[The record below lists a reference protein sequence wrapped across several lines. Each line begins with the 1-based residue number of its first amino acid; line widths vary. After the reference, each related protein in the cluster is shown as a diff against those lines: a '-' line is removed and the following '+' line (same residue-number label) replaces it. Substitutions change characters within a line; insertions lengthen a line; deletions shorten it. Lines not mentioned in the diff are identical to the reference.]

1 MVRVDLGRTL
11 PTRGGFAR
19 HRVDDDPMNRLQR
32 ALDFIEGIAEAE
44 NVDAMLE
51 RLRRVVT
58 GFGFESFLLTGVP
71 DPGRRIDGYIML
83 SGWNESWLERY
94 VSQDY
99 VQIDP
104 IARRLQSA
112 TDPFVWSEVTAG
124 RELAPAARRVMEEAS
139 EIGMRDGL
147 CVPLYDLDGRRS
159 VLSMASRSIDLT
171 PADQGVLH
179 LVGMYA
185 QNRIR
190 EMVEGETVAIERP
203 ALSRRERECLQW
215 TAAGKTSWEIAA
227 ILNLSQSTTDGY
239 IAAATRK
246 LGATNRTQAVAE
258 GIRRGLIH

>member
-1 MVRVDLGRTL
+1 
-11 PTRGGFAR
+11 
-19 HRVDDDPMNRLQR
+19 MNRLQS
-32 ALDFIEGIAEAE
+32 ALDFIEGISGQPD
-44 NVDAMLE
+44 VGSMLAQ
-51 RLRRVVT
+51 LRRVVDR
-58 GFGFESFLLTGVP
+58 FGFESFLLTGVP

-83 SGWNESWLERY
+83 SGWNESWLEQY

-104 IARRLQSA
+104 IARRLQNA
-112 TDPFVWSEVTAG
+112 TDPFTWSEVLEG
-124 RELAPAARRVMEEAS
+124 RELATAARRVMNEAA

-159 VLSMASRSIDLT
+159 VLSMAARSIDLSA
-171 PADQGVLH
+171 ADRGVLH

-190 EMVEGETVAIERP
+190 EMIEAPDPTRQRP
-203 ALSRRERECLQW
+203 PLSPRERECLQW

-227 ILNLSQSTTDGY
+227 ILHLSQSTADGY
-239 IAAATRK
+239 IASAARK
-246 LGATNRTQAVAE
+246 LGASNRTQAVAE

>member
-1 MVRVDLGRTL
+1 
-11 PTRGGFAR
+11 
-19 HRVDDDPMNRLQR
+19 MNRLQS
-32 ALDFIEGIAEAE
+32 ALDFIEGIAEAT

-51 RLRRVVT
+51 SLRRVVG
-58 GFGFESFLLTGVP
+58 GFGFDSFLLTGVP

-104 IARRLQSA
+104 IARRLQTA
-112 TDPFVWSEVTAG
+112 TDPFVWSEVTEGGA
-124 RELAPAARRVMEEAS
+124 LSSAARRVMDEAAA
-139 EIGMRDGL
+139 IGMRDGL

-159 VLSMASRSIDLT
+159 VLSLAASSIDLS
-171 PADQGVLH
+171 PADRGVLH

-190 EMVEGETVAIERP
+190 EVVEGEGETPERP

-215 TAAGKTSWEIAA
+215 IAGGKTSWEIAA
-227 ILNLSQSTTDGY
+227 ILNLSQSTTEGY
-239 IAAATRK
+239 ITSAMRK
-246 LGATNRTQAVAE
+246 LGAANRTQAVAM